1 MSEVNPGLSQ
11 DLSPTPKAAVGAT
24 EPKFTLQTAATPTAS
39 QFTLQGSNQAAVQA
53 AALAPTTRRMK
64 RGWIVIVVLVLLL
77 IGGYA
82 VYAGGLLKRPQAA
95 NNAQAATVAQ
105 AEQTPAGANEKTTA
119 VKHSANGRVQAD
131 ASVIPVQ
138 YADLSFTRSGV
149 LEKLLVKEGEQVAAG
164 QLLAQLNAGQQQVA
178 VASAQAT
185 LQKAQAQLT
194 KLQNG
199 ARTQEIEQAK
209 AALNAAQARYQRL
222 AQAGLP
228 SNIKAAEAAL
238 AASQASLAKVL
249 EGPSEQQL
257 IAAQADL
264 ATAEASL
271 KQAQSAYNLVK
282 WRNDIG
288 ALPQSAQLEQATA
301 VYEAAKARWEDL
313 KKGASAADV
322 SNASAQVR
330 RSQAQLDELKTG
342 MPSDLAAAEADVRAS
357 QAQLDLLMAGARP
370 EELAAAQADV
380 AAATAALQ
388 QALVSLSETEIHAPF
403 AGQVAVVN
411 ARLGEQVT
419 PGAVALRL
427 ADLAKWQIETE
438 DLTELD
444 VVSIAPGKQVTLT
457 FDAIPDL
464 TMNGTVRYIR
474 PIGGDRRGDVVY
486 TVVIDPARQDK
497 RLLWNMTT
505 VVAFDV
511 K

>member
-1 MSEVNPGLSQ
+1 MTEANS
-11 DLSPTPKAAVGAT
+11 SPTPETPQNVSTGNT
-24 EPKFTLQTAATPTAS
+24 DPKFTLQANTAKTAQ
-39 QFTLQGSNQAAVQA
+39 QFALQGSNQTAAQA
-53 AALAPTTRRMK
+53 VAPAPSTRRLK
-64 RGWIVIVVLVLLL
+64 RGWIVLAVLVLLL
-77 IGGYA
+77 VGGYA
-82 VYAGGLLKRPQAA
+82 AYASGLLKRPQAA
-95 NNAQAATVAQ
+95 NSTETATAAQ
-105 AEQTPAGANEKTTA
+105 AEQASANVGEKAAT
-119 VKHSANGRVQAD
+119 VKHSANGRIQAD
-131 ASVIPVQ
+131 ASVVPMQ

-149 LEKLLVKEGEQVAAG
+149 LEKLLVKEGDTVAAG
-164 QLLAQLNAGQQQVA
+164 QLLAQLNAAQQQVA
-178 VASAQAT
+178 VASAQAA

-199 ARTQEIEQAK
+199 ARSQEIEQAQ

-222 AQAGLP
+222 AKAGLP
-228 SNIKAAEAAL
+228 SNIKAAEAGL

-249 EGPSEQQL
+249 EGPSEQQV
-257 IAAQADL
+257 IAVRADL
-264 ATAEASL
+264 ATAEATL

-288 ALPQSAQLEQATA
+288 ALPQSAQLELATA
-301 VYEAAKARWEDL
+301 NYEAAKARLEDL
-313 KKGASAADV
+313 QKGASSADV

-330 RSQAQLDELKTG
+330 RSLAQLEELKTG

-357 QAQLDLLMAGARP
+357 QAQLDLLTAGARP
-370 EELAAAQADV
+370 EELTAAQADV

-403 AGQVAVVN
+403 AGQVAIVN

-427 ADLAKWQIETE
+427 ADLSKWQIETD

-444 VVSIAPGKQVTLT
+444 VVSITPGKQVTLT

-464 TMNGTVRYIR
+464 AMSGTVRYVR

-486 TVVIDPARQDK
+486 TVVVDPAQQDK
-497 RLLWNMTT
+497 RLLWNMTA
-505 VVAFDV
+505 VVAFEV